1 MHRLEN
7 NILHHAKKQ
16 REQRKYTEVSRH
28 KFKEIETD
36 DHAINYFNNIKQ
48 HLKEHNEYFLT
59 NYKTLEE
66 FNNNE
71 PYRIIIKLN

>member
-1 MHRLEN
+1 MHRIES

-16 REQRKYTEVSRH
+16 REQRKFAELTRYLY
-28 KFKEIETD
+28 KEIETD

>member
-1 MHRLEN
+1 MNRLEA

-16 REQRKYTEVSRH
+16 REQRKFAELTRYLY
-28 KFKEIETD
+28 KEIETD
-36 DHAINYFNNIKQ
+36 DNGINYFNNIDK

-59 NYKTLEE
+59 DYKTLED